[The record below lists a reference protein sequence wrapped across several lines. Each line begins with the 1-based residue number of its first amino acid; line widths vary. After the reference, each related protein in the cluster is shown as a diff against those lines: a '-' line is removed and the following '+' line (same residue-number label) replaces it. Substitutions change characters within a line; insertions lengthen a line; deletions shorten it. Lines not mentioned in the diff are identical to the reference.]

1 MANYWQKYKWPII
14 GGGLGLLIAILILT
28 LGFFK
33 TLIILLFMLIG
44 IGLAWYLQQSNFFN
58 KLLKSWR

>member
-1 MANYWQKYKWPII
+1 
-14 GGGLGLLIAILILT
+14 LT

-44 IGLAWYLQQSNFFN
+44 ISLGWYLQQSNFFN